1 VDISEKDQ
9 PADNLDPGAVR
20 GQLEIVLASTV
31 FQGATRS
38 SKLLRFLVEY
48 TVQGKTDELKEYTLG
63 SAALGR
69 GESFDPR
76 TDPIA
81 RVEASRLRGRLDHYY
96 ATEGQSDLL
105 WIVLPKGGYIPKFEV
120 RQPIDST
127 HLVRERPDDGNS
139 KKWKITAVLSLTG
152 FAVAIIAWWAPWRHT
167 VSDPLPAVRLEVDLG
182 PAASLSSSQV
192 GSSNVIISPDARRL
206 VFVSFRKDGGPRLMT
221 RRLDLADRAET
232 SEMPG
237 TDGARGPFFS
247 PDGEWVAFWAGG
259 KLKKIQVESG
269 TPIPLCDAA
278 DLLGGSWGNDGSIV
292 AALSATGLFRIPSGG
307 GTPEPIAGF
316 EHTLAYWP
324 QVLPGGKAVLLTI
337 FAAVSFRPSVAILSL
352 TDHKVRVLVD
362 GATYGRYLPG
372 GYLAYV
378 DQGTLFVA
386 PFDADRLEVTGKR
399 VALFNDVSFAS
410 GFGSADFDVSRTGLL
425 VYRRRMGG
433 SKSTLWWLEKSGAS
447 SPMLLEPAEYLWPK
461 VSPDGSRV
469 VFSKGEV
476 GQQTL
481 WVYEWRSGKLTQ
493 VASGGGIYSGP
504 LWTRDGRFLLV
515 SGPNGMRWLGADGG
529 GEPRL
534 LDTSADAQIPWSFD
548 PSGGRLAFYQ
558 RGLSPNG
565 SGTFDLWTMPV
576 STNGGSIISGK
587 PEPFLVSDAFELYP
601 SFSPDGH
608 WMSYTSLESGAYEVY
623 VRAFPDSGRKWQVS
637 SNGGNIPRWSP
648 DGRRLF
654 YRTNDHRIMVVNYT
668 ASVGAFHGDEPRVWR
683 DMPLADT
690 GVLPNFDVAPDGRI
704 AAMVPMPDASEH
716 QDERHVTFVMNFLD
730 EVRRRTL
737 P

>member
-1 VDISEKDQ
+1 MDLSEKDR
-9 PADNLDPGAVR
+9 PADDPDAVW
-20 GQLEIVLASTV
+20 GQLEIVLASAV
-31 FQGATRS
+31 FQGATRA

-48 TVQGKTDELKEYTLG
+48 TLQGKTDQLKEYTLG

-81 RVEASRLRGRLDHYY
+81 RVEASRLRGRLDLYY

-120 RQPIDST
+120 RQPLVST
-127 HLVRERPDDGNS
+127 QQGRERPDERNS
-139 KKWKITAVLSLTG
+139 RKWKVTAIVALAGL
-152 FAVAIIAWWAPWRHT
+152 AVAIIALWAPWRHT
-167 VSDPLPAVRLEVDLG
+167 VSEPLSAVRLEVDLG

-192 GSSNVIISPDARRL
+192 GSSSVIISPDGKRL
-206 VFVSFRKDGGPRLMT
+206 VFVSFRNDGKSRLMT

-247 PDGEWVAFWAGG
+247 PNGEWVAFWAGG
-259 KLKKIQVESG
+259 KLKKTQVESG

-278 DLLGGSWGNDGSIV
+278 DLLGGSWGNDDVIV
-292 AALSATGLFRIPSGG
+292 AALSATGLFRIPAGG
-307 GTPEPIAGF
+307 GKPEPVTGL

-324 QVLPGGKAVLLTI
+324 QVLPGGKSVLLTT
-337 FAAVSFRPSVAILSL
+337 FAAASFRPSVAVLSL
-352 TDHKVRVLVD
+352 TDHKIRVLVD
-362 GATYGRYLPG
+362 GGTYGRYLPG
-372 GYLAYV
+372 GHLAYV

-386 PFDADRLEVTGKR
+386 PFDADRLEETGKR
-399 VALFNDVSFAS
+399 AALFNDVSFAS

-425 VYRRRMGG
+425 VYRRRMGAW
-433 SKSTLWWLEKSGAS
+433 KSTLWWLGTSGAS
-447 SPMLLEPAEYLWPK
+447 SPMLMEPADYLWPK

-469 VFSKGEV
+469 AFSKGEV

-493 VASGGGIYSGP
+493 VATGSGIYSSP
-504 LWTRDGRFLLV
+504 LWTLDGRFLLV
-515 SGPNGMRWLGADGG
+515 SGADGMRWLSADGG
-529 GEPRL
+529 GQSHL
-534 LDTSADAQIPWSFD
+534 LENSADAQIPWSFD
-548 PSGGRLAFYQ
+548 PHGNRLAFYQ
-558 RGLSPNG
+558 RGRSTSG

-576 STNGGSIISGK
+576 STKHDSVSSGK

-608 WMSYTSLESGAYEVY
+608 WISYTSLESGAYEVY
-623 VRAFPDSGRKWQVS
+623 VRAFPDSGRRWQVS
-637 SNGGNIPRWSP
+637 TRGGNIARWSP

-654 YRTNDHRIMVVNYT
+654 YRTNDHRIMVVDYT
-668 ASVGAFHGDEPRVWR
+668 SGNGSFHVGEPGLWR
-683 DMPLADT
+683 NMPLADT
-690 GVLPNFDVAPDGRI
+690 GVLPNFDIAPDGRI
-704 AAMVPMPDASEH
+704 AAMLPMPQANDY
-716 QDERHVTFVMNFLD
+716 QDERHVTFVVNFLD
-730 EVRRRTL
+730 EVRRRTV